1 MVKRRISPKESV
13 MHSSHLLAAAASC
26 AVCAGGE
33 LFPLGDGSSGAEP
46 AAVWPPGP
54 HDAPHI
60 PHGHGC
66 CCICKPAG
74 AVRVPLLVG

>member
-33 LFPLGDGSSGAEP
+33 LFPLGDGASGAEP
-46 AAVWPPGP
+46 AAGG
-54 HDAPHI
+54 APRAAAAA
-60 PHGHGC
+60 PEGMYSSTMMT
-66 CCICKPAG
+66 
-74 AVRVPLLVG
+74 